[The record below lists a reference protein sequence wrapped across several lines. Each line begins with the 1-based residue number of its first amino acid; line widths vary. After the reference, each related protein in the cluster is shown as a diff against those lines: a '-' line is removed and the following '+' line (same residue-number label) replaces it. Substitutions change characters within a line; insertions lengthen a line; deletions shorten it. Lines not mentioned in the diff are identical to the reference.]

1 MTDRNPVLREDISDT
16 GVPPCMAT
24 ETATELPGTGPQA
37 TAVPTTRSRAVLT
50 GAVLSAVA
58 LVGTIPILVGVEH
71 LQAALGYGGELAV
84 TYLVSGS
91 VHAAFMGLVALLYL
105 RFRPVTIPVRWP
117 TLRELALV
125 AGTTVFALVLAVLV
139 QSLGAALG
147 AEPVSHFVSRAAAQ
161 DPVLVYGGGLVMV
174 LLLVGPVEELL
185 FRGVVQGRLRE
196 SFGPV
201 GAIGLTSVLFG
212 LGHYL
217 AFVFGGT
224 ELVSLGLGFA
234 LFGTAVTSVV
244 LGTVYEHTGNLAIPA
259 LIHSLFNGTLFAIA
273 LLSVL

>member
-1 MTDRNPVLREDISDT
+1 
-16 GVPPCMAT
+16 MAT

-58 LVGTIPILVGVEH
+58 LVGSIPILVGVEH
-71 LQAALGYGGELAV
+71 LQAALLYGGELAV

-217 AFVFGGT
+217 AFAFGGS

-244 LGTVYEHTGNLAIPA
+244 LGTVYEHTGHLARPA
-259 LIHSLFNGTLFAIA
+259 LIHSLFTGTLFAIA

>member
-1 MTDRNPVLREDISDT
+1 MGL
-16 GVPPCMAT
+16 
-24 ETATELPGTGPQA
+24 L
-37 TAVPTTRSRAVLT
+37 
-50 GAVLSAVA
+50 A
-58 LVGTIPILVGVEH
+58 LV
-71 LQAALGYGGELAV
+71 
-84 TYLVSGS
+84 
-91 VHAAFMGLVALLYL
+91 YL
-105 RFRPVTIPVRWP
+105 RFRPVRIPVRRP

-139 QSLGAALG
+139 QSLRAALG
-147 AEPVSHFVSRAAAQ
+147 AEPVSHFVSRAAAR
-161 DPVLVYGGGLVMV
+161 DPVLVYGGGLLMV

-196 SFGPV
+196 SFGPAA
-201 GAIGLTSVLFG
+201 AIGLTSMLFG

-234 LFGTAVTSVV
+234 LLGTAVTSVV
-244 LGTVYEHTGNLAIPA
+244 LGTVYEYTDNLALPV
-259 LIHSLFNGTLFAIA
+259 LIHSLFNGTLFAIG

>member
-1 MTDRNPVLREDISDT
+1 
-16 GVPPCMAT
+16 MAT
-24 ETATELPGTGPQA
+24 ETTVELPGTGSDA

-58 LVGTIPILVGVEH
+58 LVGTVPILAGVER
-71 LQAALGYGGELAV
+71 LQAALGYGGELPV
-84 TYLVSGS
+84 TYLAAGS
-91 VHAAFMGLVALLYL
+91 AHAVFMGLLALLYL
-105 RFRPVTIPVRWP
+105 RFRPVTVPVRRP
-117 TLRELALV
+117 ALRGLALV
-125 AGTTVFALVLAVLV
+125 VGTTVFALVVAVLL

-147 AEPVSHFVSRAAAQ
+147 AEPVSHFVSRAATQA
-161 DPVLVYGGGLVMV
+161 PVLVYGGGLVMV

-234 LFGTAVTSVV
+234 LLGTAVTSVV
-244 LGTVYEHTGNLAIPA
+244 LGAVYEYTGNLATPA
-259 LIHSLFNGTLFAIA
+259 LVHSLFNGTLFAIA